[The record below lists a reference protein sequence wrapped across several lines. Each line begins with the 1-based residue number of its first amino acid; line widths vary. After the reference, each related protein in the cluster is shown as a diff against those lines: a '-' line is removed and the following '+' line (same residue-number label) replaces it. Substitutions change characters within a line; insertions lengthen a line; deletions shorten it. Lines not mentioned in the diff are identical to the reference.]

1 MSYHKSQLL
10 VYWPWHAPAK
20 IKRGGHFFVLTGMWV
35 FQSISYTE
43 EPTLQNHRPKL
54 GLRSTSSNATKVIP
68 LKLFLDIVP
77 SSSANITRTLR
88 GQPKRLSRN
97 YRKRNGRNVIVY
109 VLISFHSRDVLCT
122 LSRLFVWLGARLFC
136 ARLAVHYL
144 ADYSVL
150 GSLVK
155 DVRANCFCASLLRT
169 QIHMPRH
176 TSSAR
181 A

>member
-1 MSYHKSQLL
+1 MVARWLL
-10 VYWPWHAPAK
+10 ARA
-20 IKRGGHFFVLTGMWV
+20 TS
-35 FQSISYTE
+35 SISINWFSFE
-43 EPTLQNHRPKL
+43 CR
-54 GLRSTSSNATKVIP
+54 KVIGCALLRHRIGQGISIP
-68 LKLFLDIVP
+68 KRLSL
-77 SSSANITRTLR
+77 SSSAGITRALR
-88 GQPKRLSRN
+88 RQPKRLCRT
-97 YRKRNGRNVIVY
+97 YGRPNGGNVMVY